1 LSSLGATHV
10 YNTQIQTRVLSGI
23 NLENVPCKD
32 HHWSNQRTV
41 VNTSNGQVYMVK
53 KLVWENILKKYDM
66 QDKGCEESL
75 GRTISLSNHI
85 EDLVVNAYFQTS
97 KSCEEKKIAPWK
109 NEAQSTAFSHTS
121 RNAEFSTVFGES
133 LDLFAESSENH
144 VEKYTRGRQKLVSTH
159 NASLSLTKRPH
170 GSSPYNAN
178 NTKTPEV
185 FVMKRADPASP
196 SICSCSRLKSL
207 DENRVDYR
215 VGLQNVP
222 VIQQAE
228 RQSASQKTHHPPRTS
243 HISPPRTKSLTETHS
258 TGKTSRQKGKQS
270 LSPTRISSGSAFYTC
285 VVAEQKAKTKRVVSE
300 HSHAKNTILQPLT
313 DFCEMRNIITVA
325 LLCIALLFFV
335 ILCLIL
341 VFT

>member
-1 LSSLGATHV
+1 M
-10 YNTQIQTRVLSGI
+10 
-23 NLENVPCKD
+23 NLENVRCKD
-32 HHWSNQRTV
+32 HHSRNQRTV
-41 VNTSNGQVYMVK
+41 DNTSSGQIYIVN
-53 KLVWENILKKYDM
+53 KLAWENILRKYDMLKKYDM
-66 QDKGCEESL
+66 EEKDSEESL
-75 GRTISLSNHI
+75 GRAISLNHQI
-85 EDLVVNAYFQTS
+85 EVSVVNSYLQRS
-97 KSCEEKKIAPWK
+97 KSCEENKIAPRK
-109 NEAQSTAFSHTS
+109 NEAQSTAFLHTS
-121 RNAEFSTVFGES
+121 RNAEISTVFDES
-133 LDLFAESSENH
+133 LKIFAESSENH
-144 VEKYTRGRQKLVSTH
+144 VEKYTRGRQKRVSTH

-170 GSSPYNAN
+170 ESSPYNAD
-178 NTKTPEV
+178 NTKTPEA
-185 FVMKRADPASP
+185 FVTKKADPASP
-196 SICSCSRLKSL
+196 SVCSCSRLKNL
-207 DENRVDYR
+207 DENRVDHC
-215 VGLQNVP
+215 VGLQNVS

-228 RQSASQKTHHPPRTS
+228 KQSASQKTHHPPRTS